1 MSVTKELADVF
12 SRLRLAYLFS
22 TLRNTLLV
30 MIDDTFRRQRTTQI
44 VRGRKTGW
52 LVGTYGVSSD
62 VIIGTHSVLRQ
73 HL

>member
-1 MSVTKELADVF
+1 MSVTKELVDVF
-12 SRLRLAYLFS
+12 YRLRLAYLFT

-44 VRGRKTGW
+44 VRGRKT
-52 LVGTYGVSSD
+52 VGTYGVSSD